1 MCLFGIETSSMGL
14 RIGAR
19 CQRQLL
25 CSGLYNINL
34 LHFVILI
41 VEAVLPKFTKKT
53 CSSTRYWSSITQG
66 LFSIWSTFDG
76 VLNRAFITDAVLL
89 MVCTVVPC

>member
-25 CSGLYNINL
+25 CSGLRNINL
-34 LHFVILI
+34 LHFVLL
-41 VEAVLPKFTKKT
+41 VVDAVLPKFTKKT
-53 CSSTRYWSSITQG
+53 CSSTRYCSSIIQG
-66 LFSIWSTFDG
+66 LFSIWSTFDE
-76 VLNRAFITDAVLL
+76 VLNRAFITHAVLL

>member
-25 CSGLYNINL
+25 CSGLHNINL

-41 VEAVLPKFTKKT
+41 VDAVLPKFTKKT
-53 CSSTRYWSSITQG
+53 CSSTRYWSSIIQG
-66 LFSIWSTFDG
+66 FFSIWSTFDG
-76 VLNRAFITDAVLL
+76 VLNRAFITHAELL

>member
-25 CSGLYNINL
+25 CSGWHNINI

-41 VEAVLPKFTKKT
+41 VDAVLPKLPKKT
-53 CSSTRYWSSITQG
+53 YSSTRHGSSITQG
-66 LFSIWSTFDG
+66 LFSIWSTFDE
-76 VLNRAFITDAVLL
+76 VLN
-89 MVCTVVPC
+89 